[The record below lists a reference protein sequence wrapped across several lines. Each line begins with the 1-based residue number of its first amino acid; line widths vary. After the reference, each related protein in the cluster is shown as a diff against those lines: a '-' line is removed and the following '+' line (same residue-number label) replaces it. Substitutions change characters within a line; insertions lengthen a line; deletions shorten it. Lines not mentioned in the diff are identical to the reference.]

1 MKRNFIKVSGIV
13 QGVGFRPY
21 VYKIAV
27 ENNLKGWVNNTSEG
41 VFMDIEGN
49 VDDITTLVTSL
60 QTSPPPLSKITAIQ
74 IEELALTGFD
84 DFTIKIS
91 EDNKNK
97 VTLISPDISTC
108 EDCFH
113 DISDP
118 NNRRFEYPFTNCTNC
133 GPRFSIIKNIPYDRC
148 ETTMNKFPMCPECN
162 EEYKNPLDRRFH
174 AQPNACDECGPHL
187 WLESSKG
194 EKIECDDPLEFTRK
208 ELLKGKIFAIKG
220 LGGFHLCCNAY
231 DKDALKTLRVRKNRP
246 CKPFAIMVDDPTML
260 RQGYSI
266 TSAEEELIRCKER
279 PIVIIEKK
287 HGDDLFPLELAPNV
301 NTCGV
306 MMPYT
311 PLHKLLFKCEITALV
326 MTSANMTSLP
336 LEYTNEGARENLS
349 SIADYFLFHNR
360 DIHTPIDDSIVRIVG
375 DRFQT
380 LRRARGYVPLP
391 LKHEKMNS
399 ILALGPNMKNTFSF
413 SKESNIFMS
422 QYNGDLE
429 SYENIK
435 LYQRN
440 LEHFSKIYDFK
451 PEVVVH
457 DNHPTYY
464 TTTFS
469 NEFKVTKLSIQH
481 HYAHIISCM
490 AENNL
495 LKKKVIGV
503 AFDGTG
509 YGDDGMVWGGEFF
522 ICDLNQCNRYAHFEY
537 MDIQG
542 GESAIKKPWKIAV
555 AYLNQAFLKSNGA
568 LNEKQYEN
576 ILSSITGNEND
587 KKTLITLLNKNINT
601 FSTSSIGRLFDC
613 VSSLISVCN
622 EATYEGQASIE
633 LEELLWNLPV
643 KSDDSYNHVIN
654 EDNRTKRIE
663 IAELICTI
671 SKDILN
677 EVPKE
682 IISLKFHNTIINII
696 VDICSS
702 IRKEHNI
709 NDVCLSGGVF
719 QNSYILENSINK
731 LTSLSFIVHTHKDY
745 PCNDGGISL
754 GQLIY
759 AWNKTKKER
768 L

>member
-1 MKRNFIKVSGIV
+1 MKRYFIKVSGIV

-21 VYKIAV
+21 VYKLAV
-27 ENNLKGWVNNTSEG
+27 ENNLKGCVNNTSEG
-41 VFMDIEGN
+41 VFIDVEGN
-49 VDDITTLVTSL
+49 IDDIISLVTSL
-60 QTSPPPLSKITAIQ
+60 RTSPPPLAKITNIQ
-74 IEELALTGFD
+74 IEELTLKDFN

-91 EDNKNK
+91 NDNKNK
-97 VTLISPDISTC
+97 VTLISPDVSTC
-108 EDCFH
+108 ENCFN

-118 NNRRFEYPFTNCTNC
+118 NNRRFQYPFTNCTNC

-148 ETTMNKFPMCPECN
+148 ETTMNTFPMCPECK

-194 EKIECDDPLEFTRK
+194 EKIECDDPLEFTRD

-220 LGGFHLCCNAY
+220 LGGFHLCCNAFDEY
-231 DKDALKTLRVRKNRP
+231 SLKTLRIRKNRP
-246 CKPFAIMVDDPTML
+246 FKPFAIMVDNPTLL
-260 RQGYSI
+260 RKGYIISY
-266 TSAEEELIRCKER
+266 TEEELIRCKER

-287 HGDDLFPLELAPNV
+287 HGYNLFPLELAPNV

-311 PLHKLLFKCEITALV
+311 PLHKLLFKGEITALV

-375 DRFQT
+375 DRIQT

-391 LKHEKMNS
+391 LKYKKMNS
-399 ILALGPNMKNTFSF
+399 ILALGPNMKNTFCF
-413 SKESNIFMS
+413 SKEDNIFMS
-422 QYNGDLE
+422 QYNADLE
-429 SYENIK
+429 SYENIN
-435 LYQRN
+435 LYKKN
-440 LEHFSKIYDFK
+440 LEHFSKIYDFE

-457 DNHPTYY
+457 DNHPTYF
-464 TTTFS
+464 TTSFS
-469 NEFKVTKLSIQH
+469 NEFKVTKLSVQH
-481 HYAHIISCM
+481 HYAHILSCM
-490 AENNL
+490 AENKL
-495 LKKKVIGV
+495 LQSKVIGI

-509 YGDDGMVWGGEFF
+509 YGDDGKIWGGEFF
-522 ICDLNQCNRYAHFEY
+522 ICDVNQYNRYAHFEY

-542 GESAIKKPWKIAV
+542 GESAITNPWKIAT
-555 AYLNQAFLKSNGA
+555 AYLNQCFLKSSGA
-568 LNEKQYEN
+568 LNEKQYDY
-576 ILSSITGNEND
+576 ILSSIKGTEID

-622 EATYEGQASIE
+622 ESTYEGQASIE
-633 LEELLWNLPV
+633 LQELLWNVPF
-643 KSDDSYNHVIN
+643 KCDDSYAHVIN
-654 EDNRTKRIE
+654 KDNGIKIIGIT
-663 IAELICTI
+663 ELICAI
-671 SKDILN
+671 SKDIFN

-682 IISLKFHNTIINII
+682 IISLKFHNTVVNII
-696 VDICSS
+696 VAICSS
-702 IRKEHNI
+702 IRTDHNI

-719 QNSYILENSINK
+719 QNSYILEKSIER
-731 LTSLSFIVHTHKDY
+731 LTSLSFNVHTHKDY

-759 AWNKTKKER
+759 AWHKSK
-768 L
+768 